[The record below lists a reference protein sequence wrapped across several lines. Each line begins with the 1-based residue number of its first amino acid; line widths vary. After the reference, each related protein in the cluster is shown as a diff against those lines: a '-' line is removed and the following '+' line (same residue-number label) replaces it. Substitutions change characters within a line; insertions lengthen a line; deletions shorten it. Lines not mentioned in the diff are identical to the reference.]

1 MDLYLWEKS
10 RSKELLQYTQPRCRS
25 QQLTLGIGFAKV
37 EGTDVQGH
45 SHKVKIIRS
54 SRGWRG
60 FNTTSAQSGSPKT
73 SHSDQLMCQP
83 SMVNKKQTSNSLNT
97 EIQHLKT
104 FQQPGLLKRNY
115 DIQSSQQ
122 DRDILITMWG
132 HSHVQTPHWWSWSF
146 CGLPCPALK
155 SLVII
160 APKCSALLPY
170 HLPYHLPLLVF
181 FIQFSCI
188 FPPFQEAKLASIFPS
203 TAAIKVNLFSY
214 RASASPT
221 RIPLPPVVL

>member
-1 MDLYLWEKS
+1 MFKATVTKS
-10 RSKELLQYTQPRCRS
+10 
-25 QQLTLGIGFAKV
+25 
-37 EGTDVQGH
+37 
-45 SHKVKIIRS
+45 KIIRR

-60 FNTTSAQSGSPKT
+60 FNTISAQSGSPKT

-97 EIQHLKT
+97 EIQHLET

-122 DRDILITMWG
+122 DMDILITMWG
-132 HSHVQTPHWWSWSF
+132 HSHVQTPQWWSWSF

-181 FIQFSCI
+181 FTQFCI
-188 FPPFQEAKLASIFPS
+188 FPPFQEAKLASIFPP

-214 RASASPT
+214 RASKSPT